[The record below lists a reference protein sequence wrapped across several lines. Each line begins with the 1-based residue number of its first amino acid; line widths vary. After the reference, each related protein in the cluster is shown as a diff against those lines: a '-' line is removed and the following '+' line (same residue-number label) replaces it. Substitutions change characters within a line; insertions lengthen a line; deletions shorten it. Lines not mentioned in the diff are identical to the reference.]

1 MSAKGFS
8 KTQPVAELVSEVFR
22 LKPGELENPMR
33 VRKLNWDKFDEV
45 IKGIFTISVAQRYPI
60 DDKKNGLRIIL
71 K

>member
-8 KTQPVAELVSEVFR
+8 KTQPAAELVSEVFR

-45 IKGIFTISVAQRYPI
+45 IKGILRSQLR
-60 DDKKNGLRIIL
+60 NGTLSMIR
-71 K
+71 KTVNG